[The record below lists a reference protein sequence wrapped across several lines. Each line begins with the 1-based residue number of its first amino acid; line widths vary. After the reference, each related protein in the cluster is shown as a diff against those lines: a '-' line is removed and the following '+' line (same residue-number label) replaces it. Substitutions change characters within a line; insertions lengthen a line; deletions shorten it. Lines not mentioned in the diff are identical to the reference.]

1 MHETDLGPH
10 SDRFSHP
17 KNQSEMVSYVIYEYD
32 PINRNSIAMSGH
44 IYSLGNAYD
53 IIQSDKS
60 GWPHRILRCPDEVCV
75 WPETNKMNEN
85 EKNELAEHMCELAKH
100 MLSRLYERKP
110 EEATINWIDPLVKDT
125 VMARFPDCE
134 VYTGDEYY
142 TPTQLYYI
150 LEHVFNEFI
159 ALNSYKL
166 YYHKLH
172 SEKMHF
178 VENIIRRDPLNPLI
192 KEEQYMAVFKKGP
205 QVFRY
210 FVTRE
215 AGPVEVIPVC
225 CDYTEPLNKKLSN
238 IVNVV
243 MACVDY
249 PSFSDEE

>member
-1 MHETDLGPH
+1 
-10 SDRFSHP
+10 
-17 KNQSEMVSYVIYEYD
+17 MVSYAIYEYD
-32 PINRNSIAMSGH
+32 ATTDKTIPISGH

-53 IIQSDKS
+53 LIQGDKA
-60 GWPHRILRCPDEVCV
+60 GGPRRIMRFPDEVCV
-75 WPETNKMNEN
+75 WPTTNKMTEP
-85 EKNELAEHMCELAKH
+85 EKNELAEHMCELARH
-100 MLSRLYERKP
+100 LLSRLYERQP
-110 EEATINWIDPLVKDT
+110 EEATINWIDPLVRDT
-125 VMARFPDCE
+125 VTGQFPDCQ
-134 VYTGDEYY
+134 VWPGDEDY
-142 TPTQLYYI
+142 TPTQMYFT

-159 ALNSYKL
+159 ARNSYKL

-178 VENIIRRDPLNPLI
+178 VEMVSRRDPLNPLI

-225 CDYTEPLNKKLSN
+225 CDYTRPLNKKLSN

-243 MACVDY
+243 MASVDY